1 MAYETRQ
8 KGNIPNNIVVVQL
21 VHNFDVESEPSPVL
35 ASDFGSIKASHLSL
49 VILLA

>member
-8 KGNIPNNIVVVQL
+8 KGNIPNHIVNVV
-21 VHNFDVESEPSPVL
+21 VHNFDVESESSPVL